1 MTIKMIARRNWAEG
15 EDKSYDP
22 WYRPFDE
29 HRYIPTAIT
38 WLLNGPPEITGL
50 ATAGD
55 GRRQPSTCS
64 NQRRPSAASGFLGR
78 EPKGSETETLR
89 SNVLAI
95 GGPRDGV
102 GPGGAYQAGFVGDDD
117 GLDAVAEGE
126 FGEDAGDVGL
136 DGRFGQLEAGGQLGA
151 GPALR

>member
-15 EDKSYDP
+15 EDKSYDT

-29 HRYIPTAIT
+29 QRYITAAIT
-38 WLLNGPPEITGL
+38 WLLNGHPEITDL

-55 GRRQPSTCS
+55 GPRQPSTCS
-64 NQRRPSAASGFLGR
+64 NQRRPSGASGFLGR

-89 SNVLAI
+89 SGVLAI

-117 GLDAVAEGE
+117 GLDAVAKAELGKDVRHVG
-126 FGEDAGDVGL
+126 FHRRLADEDLLAD
-136 DGRFGQLEAGGQLGA
+136 LGV
-151 GPALR
+151 R